1 MNHESPPSA
10 SSIVRFWDRIPIVAR
25 AILVGFLV
33 FAIVG
38 SVAWT
43 AILIL
48 VPTPWTIGAM
58 AIVLVVYL
66 RYFSGSWWPKATT
79 ESRRVRFRATKL
91 PMRVWKWSLIAA
103 LLAAVLLE
111 SSLVITFRIIEFPAE
126 AWTLAYDFA
135 DAPIWQVW
143 SFILMAALVAGITE
157 EVGFRGYMQV
167 PLEVRYGPSVGI
179 AIVSTVFVAA
189 HLHQAWA
196 GGGGILIMLFGISVL
211 WGILA
216 RVSGS
221 LIPGMI
227 SHTVADIVNFS
238 YWWTD
243 VAGAFDKQPIS
254 ETGIDT
260 HFIFWSAVFV
270 ASLALFAL
278 ATRKTLAAR
287 QETLTG
293 QSMDRET
300 GLA

>member
-1 MNHESPPSA
+1 MNHQSPPST
-10 SSIVRFWDRIPIVAR
+10 SLIVRFWERIPIVAR
-25 AILVGFLV
+25 AIVVGFLV

-38 SVAWT
+38 SVAWM
-43 AILIL
+43 AIVILI
-48 VPTPWTIGAM
+48 PAPWSIGAM
-58 AIVLVVYL
+58 AIVLWVYL
-66 RYFSGSWWPKATT
+66 RYVSGSWWPKATT

-111 SSLVITFRIIEFPAE
+111 SSLVVTFRIIEFRAE
-126 AWTLAYDFA
+126 AWALAYDFA

-143 SFILMAALVAGITE
+143 GFILMAALVAGITE

-167 PLEVRYGPSVGI
+167 PLEGRYGPAVGI
-179 AIVSTVFVAA
+179 TIVSIMFVVL
-189 HLHQAWA
+189 HLNQAWA
-196 GGGGILIMLFGISVL
+196 GGGGILIMLFGISAV
-211 WGILA
+211 WGVLA

-243 VAGAFDKQPIS
+243 VAGAFDKRPIS
-254 ETGIDT
+254 ETGIDS
-260 HFIFWSAVFV
+260 HFILWLAVFV

-278 ATRKTLAAR
+278 AARKTLAAR
-287 QETLTG
+287 QET
-293 QSMDRET
+293 
-300 GLA
+300 

>member
-1 MNHESPPSA
+1 MNHQSPPST
-10 SSIVRFWDRIPIVAR
+10 SLIVRFWERIPIVAR
-25 AILVGFLV
+25 AIVVGFLV

-43 AILIL
+43 AIVILI
-48 VPTPWTIGAM
+48 PAPWSIGTM
-58 AIVLVVYL
+58 AIVLWVYL
-66 RYFSGSWWPKATT
+66 RYVSGSWWPKATT
-79 ESRRVRFRATKL
+79 ESRRARFRATKL

-111 SSLVITFRIIEFPAE
+111 SSLVVTFRIIEFPAE

-143 SFILMAALVAGITE
+143 LFILMAALVAGITE

-167 PLEVRYGPSVGI
+167 PLEGRYGPAVGI
-179 AIVSTVFVAA
+179 TIVSIVFVVL
-189 HLHQAWA
+189 HLNQAWA
-196 GGGGILIMLFGISVL
+196 GGGGILIMLFGISAV
-211 WGILA
+211 WGVLA

-221 LIPGMI
+221 LIPGII
-227 SHTVADIVNFS
+227 SHTAADIVNFS

-243 VAGAFDKQPIS
+243 LAGAFDKRPIS

-260 HFIFWSAVFV
+260 HFILWIAVFM

-278 ATRKTLAAR
+278 AARKTSAAR
-287 QETLTG
+287 QET
-293 QSMDRET
+293 
-300 GLA
+300 

>member
-1 MNHESPPSA
+1 MNHQSPPSA
-10 SSIVRFWDRIPIVAR
+10 SSIVRFWERIPIVAR
-25 AILVGFLV
+25 AIVVGFLV

-43 AILIL
+43 AIVILI
-48 VPTPWTIGAM
+48 PAPWSIGAM
-58 AIVLVVYL
+58 AIVLWVYL
-66 RYFSGSWWPKATT
+66 RYVSGSWWPKATT
-79 ESRRVRFRATKL
+79 ETRRARFRAAKL

-111 SSLVITFRIIEFPAE
+111 SSLVVTFRIIEFPAE

-143 SFILMAALVAGITE
+143 LLILMAALVAGITE

-167 PLEVRYGPSVGI
+167 PLEERYGPVVGI
-179 AIVSTVFVAA
+179 TIVSIMFVVL
-189 HLHQAWA
+189 HLNQAWA
-196 GGGGILIMLFGISVL
+196 AGGGILIMLFGISAV
-211 WGILA
+211 WGVLA

-221 LIPGMI
+221 LIPGII
-227 SHTVADIVNFS
+227 SHTAADIVNFS

-243 VAGAFDKQPIS
+243 LAGAFDKRPIS

-260 HFIFWSAVFV
+260 HFILWITVFM

-278 ATRKTLAAR
+278 AARKTLAAR
-287 QETLTG
+287 QET
-293 QSMDRET
+293 
-300 GLA
+300 

>member
-1 MNHESPPSA
+1 MNHQSPPST
-10 SSIVRFWDRIPIVAR
+10 SLIVRFWERIPIVAR
-25 AILVGFLV
+25 AIVVGFLV

-38 SVAWT
+38 SVAWM
-43 AILIL
+43 AIVILI
-48 VPTPWTIGAM
+48 PAPWSIGAM
-58 AIVLVVYL
+58 AIVLWVYL
-66 RYFSGSWWPKATT
+66 RYVSGSWWPKATT

-111 SSLVITFRIIEFPAE
+111 SSLVVTFRIIEFRAE
-126 AWTLAYDFA
+126 AWALAYDFA

-143 SFILMAALVAGITE
+143 GFILMAALVAGITE

-167 PLEVRYGPSVGI
+167 PLEGRYGPAVGI
-179 AIVSTVFVAA
+179 TIVSIMFVVL
-189 HLHQAWA
+189 HLNQAWA
-196 GGGGILIMLFGISVL
+196 GGGGILIMLFGISAV
-211 WGILA
+211 WGVLA

-243 VAGAFDKQPIS
+243 VAGAFDKRPIS
-254 ETGIDT
+254 ETGIDS
-260 HFIFWSAVFV
+260 HFILWIAVFV

-278 ATRKTLAAR
+278 AARKTLAAR
-287 QETLTG
+287 QET
-293 QSMDRET
+293 
-300 GLA
+300 

>member
-1 MNHESPPSA
+1 MNHRSPPST
-10 SSIVRFWDRIPIVAR
+10 SLIVRFWERIPIVAR
-25 AILVGFLV
+25 AIVVGFLV

-38 SVAWT
+38 SVAWM
-43 AILIL
+43 AIVILI
-48 VPTPWTIGAM
+48 PAPWSIGAM
-58 AIVLVVYL
+58 AIVLWVYL
-66 RYFSGSWWPKATT
+66 RYVSGSWWPKATT

-111 SSLVITFRIIEFPAE
+111 SSLVVTFRIIEFRAE
-126 AWTLAYDFA
+126 AWALAYDFA

-143 SFILMAALVAGITE
+143 LFILMAALVAGITE

-167 PLEVRYGPSVGI
+167 PLEGRYGPAVGI
-179 AIVSTVFVAA
+179 TIVSIMFVVL
-189 HLHQAWA
+189 HLNQAWA
-196 GGGGILIMLFGISVL
+196 GGGGILIMLFGISAV
-211 WGILA
+211 WGVLA

-243 VAGAFDKQPIS
+243 VAGAFDKRPIS
-254 ETGIDT
+254 ETGIDS
-260 HFIFWSAVFV
+260 HFILWIAVFV

-278 ATRKTLAAR
+278 AARKTLAAR
-287 QETLTG
+287 QET
-293 QSMDRET
+293 
-300 GLA
+300 

>member
-1 MNHESPPSA
+1 MNHQSPPSA
-10 SSIVRFWDRIPIVAR
+10 SSIVRLWERIPIVAR
-25 AILVGFLV
+25 AIVVGFLV

-38 SVAWT
+38 SVAWM
-43 AILIL
+43 AIVILI
-48 VPTPWTIGAM
+48 PAPWSIGAM
-58 AIVLVVYL
+58 AIVLWVYL
-66 RYFSGSWWPKATT
+66 RYVSGSWWPKATT

-111 SSLVITFRIIEFPAE
+111 SSLVVTFRIIEFRAE
-126 AWTLAYDFA
+126 AWALAYDFA

-143 SFILMAALVAGITE
+143 GFILMAALVAGITE

-167 PLEVRYGPSVGI
+167 PLEGRYGPAVGI
-179 AIVSTVFVAA
+179 TIVSIMFVVL
-189 HLHQAWA
+189 HLNQAWA
-196 GGGGILIMLFGISVL
+196 GGGSILIMLFGISAV
-211 WGILA
+211 WGVLA

-243 VAGAFDKQPIS
+243 VAGAFDKRPIS
-254 ETGIDT
+254 ETGIDS
-260 HFIFWSAVFV
+260 HFILWIAVFV

-278 ATRKTLAAR
+278 AARKTLAAR
-287 QETLTG
+287 QET
-293 QSMDRET
+293 
-300 GLA
+300 